1 MQKKKGNLR
10 SAWRRELPPPNP
22 PPVNAGRWCRSQL
35 CSFFFLFP
43 PLSDLDP
50 SGLRRPVTKVS
61 ANQRQTDPD
70 WKTDHPPATRPP
82 DVGVNQ
88 QRGYLLTADGWKC
101 LLQHMF
107 HLHITV
113 E

>member
-1 MQKKKGNLR
+1 MSFPVMQL
-10 SAWRRELPPPNP
+10 
-22 PPVNAGRWCRSQL
+22 
-35 CSFFFLFP
+35 FFLFP

-61 ANQRQTDPD
+61 ANQRQTDPG
-70 WKTDHPPATRPP
+70 WKTDELPATRPP